1 MPIQSALRPAL
12 SAVPAGLWT
21 VSLLCDLLYLGGAEA
36 DLWPRLAFYSM
47 VGGFVAALAA
57 GALPGRSTLTLA
69 VVALYA
75 VNIWLRFADPAEI
88 QAGIVLSVVGVGM
101 LGISSWVAAEPARV
115 HAAATEPPAKPPAPG
130 NR

>member
-1 MPIQSALRPAL
+1 MAIQSTVRPAL
-12 SAVPAGLWT
+12 TAAPAVLWI
-21 VSLLCDLLYLGGAEA
+21 VSLLCDLLYVGGAEA

-57 GALPGRSTLTLA
+57 GTLPGRSPLTLA

-88 QAGIVLSVVGVGM
+88 QAGIVLSVVGVSM
-101 LGISSWVAAEPARV
+101 LGISNWVAAEPVRV
-115 HAAATEPPAKPPAPG
+115 HGAAKPPDAG

>member
-1 MPIQSALRPAL
+1 MAIQSTLRPAL
-12 SAVPAGLWT
+12 SAVPAGLWI

-57 GALPGRSTLTLA
+57 RASPGRFDITLA
-69 VVALYA
+69 VAAIYA

-88 QAGIVLSVVGVGM
+88 QAGIVLSVVGVTM
-101 LGISSWVAAEPARV
+101 LGISSWRAAGPPGV
-115 HAAATEPPAKPPAPG
+115 HGAATEPTTKPPASG